1 MAFSLEK
8 SYIQHPK
15 HKNYM
20 PSNNVRTSFRGKQF
34 LITYPQCDLDHQAIW
49 DKCLQHGATGA
60 VVASELHQDGGA
72 HRHAY
77 VEFASRKEFGSRS
90 FDIRGFHPNIQSC
103 RDATASREYVKKD
116 GQFTEFGQLSAVSLG
131 ELDPRNFTSEEL
143 WLRQCLQ
150 AEIPFGYAQRL
161 WDLSQQDDTF
171 TILDGTVTNEDYDAR
186 VDGRLLIFDYD
197 FRSNRS
203 LVLEGPSG
211 CGKTTWAKY
220 HAPKPSL
227 FVTHMDTLKKFRP
240 TFHKS
245 IIFDDMSF
253 THLPRESQIHIVDQ
267 ENPRSI
273 HVRYGTATIPA
284 NTAKIFT
291 CNQAI
296 FTEDPAIRRRIRRYF
311 IQ

>member
-1 MAFSLEK
+1 
-8 SYIQHPK
+8 
-15 HKNYM
+15 M
-20 PSNNVRTSFRGKQF
+20 PSNNVRTSFRGKHF
-34 LITYPQCDLDHQAIW
+34 LITYPQCDLEHQAIW

-60 VVASELHQDGGA
+60 IVASEYHQDGAA

-77 VEFASRKEFGSRS
+77 VEFATRKEFGARS
-90 FDIRGFHPNIQSC
+90 FDVRGFHPNIQSC
-103 RDATASREYVKKD
+103 RDVNASRDYVRKD
-116 GQFTEFGQLSAVSLG
+116 GQFSIFGALSSCAVG
-131 ELDPRNFTSEEL
+131 GLDPRDYPDEEA
-143 WLRQCLQ
+143 WLRQCLKD
-150 AEIPFGYAQRL
+150 EIPYGYASRL
-161 WDLSQQDDTF
+161 WELSQQDDTF
-171 TILDGTVTNEDYDAR
+171 TILDGAVSDQDYDTR
-186 VDGRLLIFDYD
+186 VVLELVVFQYD
-197 FRSNRS
+197 FTRQKS

-253 THLPRESQIHIVDQ
+253 VHLPRESQIHIVDQ
-267 ENPRSI
+267 ENPRAI

-296 FTEDPAIRRRIRRYF
+296 FGDDPAIRRRIQRYYL
-311 IQ
+311 Q